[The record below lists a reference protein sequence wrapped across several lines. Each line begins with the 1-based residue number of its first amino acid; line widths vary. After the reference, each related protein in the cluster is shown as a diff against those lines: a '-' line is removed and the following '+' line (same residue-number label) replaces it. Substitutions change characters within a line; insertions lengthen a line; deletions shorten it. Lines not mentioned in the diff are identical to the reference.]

1 VLVTSISE
9 FCGWVMWGPDW
20 RPAVDWIQAELLNI
34 RAASTWLASQPDAA
48 NQLRLRLLESLWPF
62 WQSRGHAREGSAL
75 LEAALANPGGNQGI
89 RSASLNV
96 LGVLK
101 WICNDLDG
109 SMAALDAA
117 FPMLQE
123 LDFAAGLGRNFLVRS
138 LIAWSRNDLA
148 RAERMGLIARKH
160 FDGAGDDVAM
170 AMSGLTLGIVARQRH
185 DYVLATD
192 WFEKVYRDCLDVI
205 DGGFLWGMGMAQY
218 FLAEIARTG
227 NDRVRAVT
235 HFRAALQL
243 LMETGDPWTVGGCA
257 GALAGYL
264 VADGELDDAAR
275 LLGATEAL
283 ESSHGILLPP
293 TERVAHE
300 TAARELHELIGP
312 DRFVARFAE
321 GQNWSME
328 TAVAGAM
335 FVPMESSTAQTARQS
350 RLHSEPVT
358 VELPEPYLRTLRLG
372 AAGLNAKEIAQQEG
386 IAQSSVYLRFNRI
399 KELLDM
405 EPHTSHAELLVHAVR
420 LGIV

>member
-1 VLVTSISE
+1 
-9 FCGWVMWGPDW
+9 
-20 RPAVDWIQAELLNI
+20 
-34 RAASTWLASQPDAA
+34 
-48 NQLRLRLLESLWPF
+48 
-62 WQSRGHAREGSAL
+62 
-75 LEAALANPGGNQGI
+75 
-89 RSASLNV
+89 
-96 LGVLK
+96 
-101 WICNDLDG
+101 
-109 SMAALDAA
+109 
-117 FPMLQE
+117 
-123 LDFAAGLGRNFLVRS
+123 
-138 LIAWSRNDLA
+138 
-148 RAERMGLIARKH
+148 
-160 FDGAGDDVAM
+160 
-170 AMSGLTLGIVARQRH
+170 
-185 DYVLATD
+185 
-192 WFEKVYRDCLDVI
+192 
-205 DGGFLWGMGMAQY
+205 MGMAQY

-243 LMETGDPWTVGGCA
+243 LMETGDPWTVGVCA

-312 DRFVARFAE
+312 DRFVALFAE

-328 TAVAGAM
+328 TAAARAM
-335 FVPMESSTAQTARQS
+335 LVPMESSASQTARQS

-358 VELPEPYLRTLRLG
+358 VELSEPYLRTLRLG

-405 EPHTSHAELLVHAVR
+405 EPHTSHAEFLVHAVR